1 MRRVALILAL
11 ALPAFGQDAPIPPA
25 EIAERA
31 EQASGRLRALE
42 KAAKDVR
49 IREIGEEAAKAAANV
64 DQLAEQAIEELR
76 RARTLATLGKVE
88 RDWLSQ
94 QERFAKW
101 AATLGA
107 YVAGQERALTEL
119 EALQAQWAATRDEPG
134 FDGLEAK
141 KRTQVEETHEA
152 VRLASVGASER
163 LERARAW
170 QGEVNAAAG
179 RIKNV
184 LDLLQDAADEF
195 RARLLT
201 FDSPPLW
208 TVLLDREKEGSL
220 LGQFRGMSA
229 DERKGLVD
237 WVARNRLLMAVH
249 LIGAVALCVLL
260 LAVRRRMPRDR
271 TEETALRPAI
281 RVIAR
286 PIAAALLIALLAT
299 VWIYPEAPDSVY
311 LVNSFLAVFPLLWIL
326 AGIMRVRGVLYVLAA
341 FYLVDRLRI
350 SAVDFSLL
358 QRLLILAEAVIGLV
372 AMRAFRRLALEVQTG
387 RWRRVLLSLSRLAQV
402 VLVVAGIADL
412 IGAVGL
418 ANLIV
423 GGTLASLY
431 LGALCYVG
439 ALVLAVLLTEL
450 LTTRAARSLR
460 MVRDHEA
467 LLQRRVLKATF
478 VLAAVAWAVATLNGF
493 SVWDPVVRL
502 VSAVLGASVTVGQL
516 HISFGGVLALVLVIW
531 STILISRLIRFIL
544 NEDVLPR
551 LPLPRG
557 VPAAISTI
565 VHYVVLLIGFFFAI
579 AAAGLD
585 LSKLA
590 FLVGAFGVGIGFGLQ
605 NIVNN
610 FVSGLILLFER
621 PIKVGDWVE
630 LNALYGEVKRI
641 GIRSSTIRTVE
652 GADVIVPNGS
662 LLDSNVINWTHSDRR
677 RRLKVPVGV
686 AYGTDVT
693 RVMELLLEVGRSQ
706 PQVLKEPEPDVLFV
720 GFGESSLDFE
730 LRFWVG
736 QFQDGAATRSAV
748 TVEVN
753 RVLSENSIEIPF
765 PQRDLHLRSVDPDVD
780 LGGAK
785 A

>member
-11 ALPAFGQDAPIPPA
+11 ALPALGQEAPIPPA
-25 EIAERA
+25 EIATRA
-31 EQASGRLRALE
+31 EQASGRLRALA
-42 KAAKDVR
+42 KAAQDAR
-49 IREIGEEAAKAAANV
+49 ISKIGEEAAKAAANI
-64 DQLAEQAIEELR
+64 DPRAEQAVEELR
-76 RARTLATLGKVE
+76 GAKTLDTLGKVE
-88 RDWLSQ
+88 KDWLSQ
-94 QERFAKW
+94 QEQFAKW
-101 AATLGA
+101 AATLKD
-107 YVAGQERALTEL
+107 YVARQEKALTEL
-119 EALQAQWAATRDEPG
+119 EALQAQWEATRNEPG
-134 FDGLEAK
+134 FDELEAK
-141 KRTQVEETHEA
+141 KRAQVRKTHQTVQLAAEET
-152 VRLASVGASER
+152 SKR
-163 LERARAW
+163 LERVRLW
-170 QGEVNAAAG
+170 KGEVDAAEG
-179 RIKNV
+179 RIQSV
-184 LDLLQDAADEF
+184 LDLLRDEADEF

-208 TVLLDREKEGSL
+208 TVVFDREKAGSL
-220 LGQFRGMSA
+220 LNQFRGMSA
-229 DERKGLVD
+229 DERDGLVD

-249 LIGAVALCVLL
+249 LLGAVALCVLL

-271 TEETALRPAI
+271 TEETALRPAT

-286 PIAAALLIALLAT
+286 PVAAALLIALLAT
-299 VWIYPEAPDSVY
+299 IWIYPGAPHTVS
-311 LVNSFLAVFPLLWIL
+311 LVNSFLAAIPLLWIV
-326 AGIMRVRGVLYVLAA
+326 AGIVRVRGVLYALAA

-350 SAVDFSLL
+350 HAVDFSLL
-358 QRLLILAEAVIGLV
+358 QRLLILVEAVIGLV
-372 AMRAFRRLALEVQTG
+372 AMRAFRRLAREVQTG
-387 RWRRVLLSLSRLAQV
+387 RWQRILLSLSRLAQL
-402 VLVVAGIADL
+402 VLAAAVITDL

-418 ANLIV
+418 ANLLV

-450 LTTRAARSLR
+450 LTTRAARTLR

-467 LLQRRVLKATF
+467 LLQRRVLKTTIA
-478 VLAAVAWAVATLNGF
+478 LAVVAWAAATLHGF

-502 VSAVLGASVTVGQL
+502 VSAVLGAAITVGQL
-516 HISFGGVLALVLVIW
+516 HVSLGGVLALVLVIW
-531 STILISRLIRFIL
+531 STVLVSRLIRFIL

-565 VHYVVLLIGFFFAI
+565 VHYLVLLIGFFFAV

-630 LNALYGEVKRI
+630 LNALFGEVKRI
-641 GIRSSTIRTVE
+641 GIRSSTIRTME

-662 LLDSNVINWTHSDRR
+662 LLDSNVINWTHSDRQ
-677 RRLKVPVGV
+677 RRLRVPVGV

-693 RVMELLLEVGRSQ
+693 RVMDLLLEVGRSQ
-706 PQVLKEPEPDVLFV
+706 PQVLKQPEPDVLFV

-736 QFQDGAATRSAV
+736 QFQDGAATKSAV
-748 TVEVN
+748 TVGVN
-753 RVLSENSIEIPF
+753 KVLKENGIEIPF

-785 A
+785 V

>member
-1 MRRVALILAL
+1 V
-11 ALPAFGQDAPIPPA
+11 
-25 EIAERA
+25 EIATRA
-31 EQASGRLRALE
+31 EQASGRLRALA
-42 KAAKDVR
+42 KAAQESQISK
-49 IREIGEEAAKAAANV
+49 IGEAAEEAAAKI
-64 DQLAEQAIEELR
+64 DPLAEQAIEQLR
-76 RARTLATLGKVE
+76 AAKTLDTLGKVE
-88 RDWLSQ
+88 RDWLSK
-94 QERFAKW
+94 QEQFTKW
-101 AATLGA
+101 AALLKA
-107 YVAGQERALTEL
+107 YVAGQENALAEL
-119 EALQAQWAATRDEPG
+119 EGLQAQWEATRDEPG

-141 KRTQVEETHEA
+141 KRAQVDETQEA
-152 VRLASVGASER
+152 LRLAAAETGKR
-163 LERARAW
+163 LERARLW
-170 QGEVNAAAG
+170 KGGVDAAAG
-179 RIKNV
+179 RIRSV
-184 LDLLQDAADEF
+184 LDLLRIEADEF

-208 TVLLDREKEGSL
+208 AVLFDREEAGSL
-220 LGQFRGMSA
+220 FHQFRGMSA
-229 DERKGLVD
+229 DERDSLVD
-237 WVARNRLLMAVH
+237 WVARNRLLMVVH
-249 LIGAVALCVLL
+249 FLGTVALCVLL

-271 TEETALRPAI
+271 TEETALRPAA

-286 PIAAALLIALLAT
+286 PVAAALLLALLAT
-299 VWIYPEAPDSVY
+299 VWIYPEAPHTVD
-311 LVNSFLAVFPLLWIL
+311 LVNSFVAAIPLLWIL
-326 AGIMRVRGVLYVLAA
+326 AGIVRARGVLYVLAA
-341 FYLVDRLRI
+341 FFVVDRLRI
-350 SAVDFSLL
+350 YADDFSLL
-358 QRLLILAEAVIGLV
+358 QRILILSEAVIGLV
-372 AMRAFRRLALEVQTG
+372 AMSAFRRLAREVQAG
-387 RWRRVLLSLSRLAQV
+387 RWQRTLLSLSRLAQV
-402 VLVVAGIADL
+402 VLVAAVIADL

-431 LGALCYVG
+431 IGALFYVG

-450 LTTRAARSLR
+450 LATRAARSLR

-467 LLQRRVLKATF
+467 LLQRRVLKTTIA
-478 VLAAVAWAVATLNGF
+478 LSIVAWAVATLHGF
-493 SVWDPVVRL
+493 SVWDPVARF
-502 VSAVLGASVTVGQL
+502 VSAVLGASVTVGKL
-516 HISFGGVLALVLVIW
+516 HVSLGGVLALALVIW
-531 STILISRLIRFIL
+531 ATILISRLIRFIL
-544 NEDVLPR
+544 NEDVMPR
-551 LPLPRG
+551 LPLPHG

-677 RRLKVPVGV
+677 RRLKVAVGV
-686 AYGTDVT
+686 AYGTDVA
-693 RVMELLLEVGRSQ
+693 RVMELLLEVGRNQ
-706 PQVLKEPEPDVLFV
+706 PQVLKNPEPDVLFV

-730 LRFWVG
+730 LRVWVG

-753 RVLSENSIEIPF
+753 RVLQENSIEIPF

-785 A
+785 V